1 MDSILTSIK
10 KMLGL
15 HASDESFDIDVIIGI
30 NTALAAL
37 TQIGVGPAEGFTIED
52 ATTTWSDFI
61 GMSPK
66 LEFIKTY
73 VYLKV
78 KLIFDPPQSSSVIEA
93 YNRSIGELEYRIFV
107 EVDPIESTD

>member
-15 HASDESFDIDVIIGI
+15 SASDESFDVDVIIGI

-37 TQIGVGPAEGFTIED
+37 TQIGVGPAEGFTIGD
-52 ATTTWSDFI
+52 ATATWSDFI
-61 GMSPK
+61 GTNPK
-66 LEFIKTY
+66 LDFIKSY

-78 KLIFDPPQSSSVIEA
+78 KLIFDPPQSSSVIES

>member
-66 LEFIKTY
+66 LE
-73 VYLKV
+73 
-78 KLIFDPPQSSSVIEA
+78 
-93 YNRSIGELEYRIFV
+93 
-107 EVDPIESTD
+107 